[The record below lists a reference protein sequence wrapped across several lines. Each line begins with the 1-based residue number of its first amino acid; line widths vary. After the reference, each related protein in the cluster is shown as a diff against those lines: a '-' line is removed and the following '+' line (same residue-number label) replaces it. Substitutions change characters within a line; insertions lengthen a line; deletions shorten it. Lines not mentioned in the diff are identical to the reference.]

1 MTRFIAEIDIMPH
14 DALLDPQGKAVL
26 TGLAALNLNHVQ
38 DVRVGK
44 HLRLR
49 LEAADRAAAEAITT
63 KACREL
69 LANMVMES
77 FDFRIH
83 DEQ

>member
-38 DVRVGK
+38 DVRFGK

-49 LEAADRAAAEAITT
+49 LEAADRAEA
-63 KACREL
+63 
-69 LANMVMES
+69 
-77 FDFRIH
+77 
-83 DEQ
+83 

>member
-1 MTRFIAEIDIMPH
+1 
-14 DALLDPQGKAVL
+14 
-26 TGLAALNLNHVQ
+26 
-38 DVRVGK
+38 VGK

-83 DEQ
+83 EEQ

>member
-1 MTRFIAEIDIMPH
+1 MTRFIVEIDIMPH

-49 LEAADRAAAEAITT
+49 LEAADRAEAEAIIT

-83 DEQ
+83 EEQ

>member
-1 MTRFIAEIDIMPH
+1 MTRFIAEIDIMPL

-26 TGLAALNLNHVQ
+26 TGLAALHLNHVN

-44 HLRLR
+44 HIRLR
-49 LEAADRAAAEAITT
+49 LEAADRAEAEALTA

-69 LANMVMES
+69 LANLVMES
-77 FDFRIH
+77 YVFRVH
-83 DEQ
+83 EDQ

>member
-1 MTRFIAEIDIMPH
+1 
-14 DALLDPQGKAVL
+14 
-26 TGLAALNLNHVQ
+26 VQ

-49 LEAADRAAAEAITT
+49 LEAADRAEAEAITT

-83 DEQ
+83 EEQ